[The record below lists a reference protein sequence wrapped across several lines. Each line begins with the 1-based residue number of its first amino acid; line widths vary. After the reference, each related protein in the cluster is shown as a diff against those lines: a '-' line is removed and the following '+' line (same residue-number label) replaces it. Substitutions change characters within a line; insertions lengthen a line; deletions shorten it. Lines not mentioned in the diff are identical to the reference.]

1 MSRRPSTGAR
11 TRRILGC
18 TFAHNDAAPV
28 FLPYSPP
35 RLVGRSDAARGVR
48 VGASHGFVPS
58 PEKSLGP
65 LSADPDEKPTN

>member
-11 TRRILGC
+11 TRRILSC
-18 TFAHNDAAPV
+18 TFAHNEGAPV

-35 RLVGRSDAARGVR
+35 HLVGRSDAARGVR
-48 VGASHGFVPS
+48 VGRLTKVVSS

-65 LSADPDEKPTN
+65 LSADPDR